1 MISFVIPTRDRPREL
16 AITLDRL
23 AGERRS
29 DTGPD
34 AEVIVVDNA
43 SDPPARAPRRLA
55 NGLPVTLLRE
65 RENRGAAA
73 RNVAAAAARGRWL
86 VMLDDDSAPRHAP
99 FASVLPA
106 VDADVAAVGGEI
118 VLPSGAREAGGLP
131 EVIVGCGCAVRRDA
145 FVAAGGYDPAF
156 GYYVEEYDLC
166 ARLIA
171 AGHRVAHTRELPF
184 LHRKTGSG
192 RSFAS
197 ILHRLVRNSGWTIRR
212 YAPDDRHDAAQ
223 AGMRERYRAIATRE
237 GVADAFHRAVDEFDR
252 TIGDQPRRPLSAAQW
267 ERFVGAHAVRSSLV
281 PELRAAGID
290 AVRIVERGKGADVI
304 DRVLRESGVHVAE
317 DAPVAV
323 IGTLSPGPMR
333 DGIERHAG
341 RAMCA
346 WRPGST
352 RARSARG
359 LPVGPAFLSPGAPA
373 PRRRHASDR

>member
-1 MISFVIPTRDRPREL
+1 VLSFVIPTRDRPREL
-16 AITLDRL
+16 AITLDAVARQPR
-23 AGERRS
+23 AH
-29 DTGPD
+29 TGPG

-43 SDPPARAPRRLA
+43 SDPPVRAPRRLA
-55 NGLPVTLLRE
+55 NGLPVTILRE
-65 RENRGAAA
+65 HQNLGAAA
-73 RNVAAAAARGRWL
+73 RNVAAAVARGRWL
-86 VMLDDDSAPRHAP
+86 VMLDDDSAPLDAP
-99 FASVLPA
+99 FTSVLPA
-106 VDADVAAVGGEI
+106 LDDDVAAVGGEI
-118 VLPSGAREAGGLP
+118 MLPTGRREAGGLP
-131 EVIVGCGCAVRRDA
+131 EVVVGCGCVVRRDA
-145 FVAAGGYDPAF
+145 FLAAGGYDPAF

-171 AGHRVAHTRELPF
+171 AGHRIAHTRELPF

-197 ILHRLVRNSGWTIRR
+197 ILYKLVRNSGWTIRR
-212 YAPDDRHDAAQ
+212 SAPDDRHDAAQ

-237 GVADAFHRAVDEFDR
+237 GVADAFHRAVEELDR

-290 AVRIVERGKGADVI
+290 AVRIVERGKGAEVI
-304 DRVLRESGVHVAE
+304 DRVLHESGVRVAD

-333 DGIERHAG
+333 DGVERHAG

-346 WRPGST
+346 WRPDSA
-352 RARSARG
+352 RARSAPAG
-359 LPVGPAFLSPGAPA
+359 PVAPAFLSPRAPA
-373 PRRRHASDR
+373 PRGRYASGR